1 MTAEPDPA
9 APTGSGAGSQ
19 PASPAAPPE
28 SNAAPPPGG
37 SPPSSPPPSP
47 PSGSRPINRGGMIA
61 GVILI
66 LLGVLFL
73 AERVLD
79 FDLGRYGW
87 PLFVILPGVLLF
99 LASLAAPPREGVGL
113 AIAGAITTIVGV
125 ILAVQNATDAWATW
139 AYVWPLVAPGG
150 SGVGMALYGLLRGQ
164 PDFVSTGARQVG
176 AGLGLFVAFG
186 LFFEGVIGLSGD
198 PFLVGSD
205 YLPIVLIALGVL
217 FLLWGLFRSRRP
229 A

>member
-9 APTGSGAGSQ
+9 APTGSGAGSEPASAVEPTPPDAGPPPGGTPPSGP
-19 PASPAAPPE
+19 PASPA
-28 SNAAPPPGG
+28 
-37 SPPSSPPPSP
+37 
-47 PSGSRPINRGGMIA
+47 SGSRPINRGGMIA

-73 AERVLD
+73 AERLFD

-113 AIAGAITTIVGV
+113 AIAGAVTTVVGL
-125 ILAVQNATDAWATW
+125 ILAVQNATDLWATW